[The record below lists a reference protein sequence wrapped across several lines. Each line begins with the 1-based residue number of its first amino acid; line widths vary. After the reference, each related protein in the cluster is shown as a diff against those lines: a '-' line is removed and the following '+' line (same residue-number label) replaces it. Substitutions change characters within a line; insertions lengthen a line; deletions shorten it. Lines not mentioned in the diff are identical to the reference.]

1 MQVRN
6 AELIGSRAIIGTMP
20 EFRKCVVIN
29 MSPIL
34 KLPMM
39 IPKGYCYK
47 DIQQI
52 RRAYHQRNM
61 HPFPKVYF
69 KAENCIIYA
78 EKCIEL
84 SEQWAMHWNDI
95 PVLNDTPSASA
106 GA

>member
-47 DIQQI
+47 DIQKI
-52 RRAYHQRNM
+52 RRAYHQRNR

-69 KAENCIIYA
+69 KEENCIICA
-78 EKCIEL
+78 EKCVEL
-84 SEQWAMHWNDI
+84 SEQWAMRRSDI
-95 PVLNDTPSASA
+95 AVLSDTPSASA